1 MIWKCFPR
9 TWRLVMEDHWRKLI
23 GKPWHPYDVTVMVH
37 WQNHAHTRVYT
48 HAQYIQI
55 YVYVYWALV
64 TQVSHHL
71 TWYWSYWPE
80 SIRSSSHGLT
90 HYPRSH
96 VVFIKA
102 MWSLLWSALPHVG
115 YDLDSVTLL
124 PHVGNIARAYMASHS
139 RLVLPSY
146 SLECNRVTTAE
157 SSSLSNT
164 TATCVF
170 TFFMHAVSNQNAC
183 VTDVLF

>member
-1 MIWKCFPR
+1 MFSAYLTPCDGRPLEKADRKAMTPMWRHCHGALTKPR
-9 TWRLVMEDHWRKLI
+9 T
-23 GKPWHPYDVTVMVH
+23 
-37 WQNHAHTRVYT
+37 HACLHTRTVYT
-48 HAQYIQI
+48 DICVCI
-55 YVYVYWALV
+55 LGLIV

-115 YDLDSVTLL
+115 NDLDSVTLL

-164 TATCVF
+164 TATCVLN
-170 TFFMHAVSNQNAC
+170 FFMHAVSNQNAC